1 MQKDKSSI
9 EIGNYK
15 INLYHE
21 EKNRD
26 VVVVFAS
33 AGITGLGEPIEEFKN
48 SLSKFGR
55 SMIFIMEK
63 APTWF
68 NSPKTDDMF
77 LRVSQLCD
85 YYDNIA
91 VLGESMGASGSIIF
105 SKYNKKINRILA
117 IAPQYSVSH
126 EFIEY
131 DWRFNYAGNYFTNQ
145 KFHKFVC
152 DEAKSKTQILFG
164 DSDWL
169 DLVHAGMFSLEG
181 FSITYVSGSNHFV
194 PAYLKKNSD
203 INYLHVLLENF
214 LDFSKDFNSDI
225 VMKSIGN
232 YYTSNPIGKNGDL
245 PNVRK
250 HRFEENKNDIR
261 SKLLEGPHGY
271 TDLAYGKITN
281 QSSASQWS
289 GSIFSLIDSMRVV
302 GDNFFHPYGFH
313 TEREENPWWSIELG
327 NNSLVKEIRIYN
339 RIDTDEM
346 KIRGSNFSIEYCRD
360 DDGKWIEFY
369 RKNDD
374 VPFGGIDG
382 HPFILA
388 LEKPI
393 FINKLRIRLLSFNY
407 MHFQRVEVFGKNTPK
422 SRNFW

>member
-1 MQKDKSSI
+1 MEKHKTSI

-21 EKNRD
+21 DNNRD

-68 NSPKTDDMF
+68 NSPKTEDMF
-77 LRVSQLCD
+77 VKVSDLCNA
-85 YYDNIA
+85 YENIA

-105 SKYNKKINRILA
+105 SKYNKNINRILA
-117 IAPQYSVSH
+117 IAPQYSVSN

-131 DWRFNYAGNYFTNQ
+131 DWRFNYAGNYFTKQNFY
-145 KFHKFVC
+145 KFACK
-152 DEAKSKTQILFG
+152 EAKNKTQILFG

-181 FSITYVSGSNHFV
+181 FSITYVSGTNHFV
-194 PAYLKKNSD
+194 PAYLKKNSN
-203 INYLHVLLENF
+203 INHLHILLENF
-214 LDFSKDFNSDI
+214 LDFSKDFSKDSVI
-225 VMKSIGN
+225 KSIGN
-232 YYTSNPIGKNGDL
+232 YYTSNPIGEKGDL
-245 PNVRK
+245 KNVRNQ
-250 HRFEENKNDIR
+250 RFKENNEELKNKI
-261 SKLLEGPHGY
+261 LQAPHGY
-271 TDLAYGKITN
+271 TDLAYGKLTN

-327 NNSLVKEIRIYN
+327 HNSLVKEIRIYN
-339 RIDTDEM
+339 RIDNEEM
-346 KIRGSNFSIEYCRD
+346 KERGSNFSIEQYSEED
-360 DDGKWIEFY
+360 NKWIEFY
-369 RKNDD
+369 KKNDNI
-374 VPFGGIDG
+374 PFGGIDG
-382 HPFILA
+382 NPFILIMD
-388 LEKPI
+388 EPI
-393 FINKLRIRLLSFNY
+393 LINKLRIRLLSFNY
-407 MHFQRVEVFGKNTPK
+407 MHFQRIEIFGNEICL
-422 SRNFW
+422 